1 MDAALPDLD
10 RGGTFLLAATHP
22 RHRLD
27 DDEAFHWAFE

>member
-10 RGGTFLLAATHP
+10 RETFLLAATQP

-27 DDEAFHWAFE
+27 DDEAFHCAFE